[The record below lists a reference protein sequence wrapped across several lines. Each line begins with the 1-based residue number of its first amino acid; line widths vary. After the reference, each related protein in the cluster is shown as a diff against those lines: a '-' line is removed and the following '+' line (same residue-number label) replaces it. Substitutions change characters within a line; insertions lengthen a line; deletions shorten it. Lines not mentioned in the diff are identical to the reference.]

1 MSENQISMDEAAVRA
16 KVELDAGYEKW
27 SAVDL
32 VKWWTTYFGTA
43 GHKRL
48 GRLLVEK
55 GKK

>member
-1 MSENQISMDEAAVRA
+1 MSENQISMDEAAARA

-27 SAVDL
+27 SAADL
-32 VKWWTTYFGTA
+32 TKWWIIYFGTA